1 MVHFLK
7 QNQHIFPI
15 PLAKSIFMKF
25 QYPSS
30 VPPCLSKRLER
41 IVYNR
46 LYSFFLESDSLYD
59 KQFGFQN
66 KIQLNKKLFI
76 LQTRLESF
84 RCAFKIFTQR
94 LFPLKDKKWRE
105 QV

>member
-1 MVHFLK
+1 
-7 QNQHIFPI
+7 
-15 PLAKSIFMKF
+15 MKF

-46 LYSFFLESDSLYD
+46 LYS
-59 KQFGFQN
+59 QFGFQN

-84 RCAFKIFTQR
+84 RCAFKIFTQSKTFSTKR
-94 LFPLKDKKWRE
+94 
-105 QV
+105 